1 MAAPHDPAQIKAVSS
16 IYKKSTQDEILD
28 RVFGGAGG
36 ESESGQDFGAEGDQD
51 SVLNWHPSP
60 MTTALYDQHL
70 MAKRRCQTLILLA
83 TCKVKKDTAIQ
94 KLLAFQKWKDLL
106 HQHKIQTIKDKNDL
120 QVVLVKQLQ
129 MAHQRTLS

>member
-1 MAAPHDPAQIKAVSS
+1 MAAPRDPAQIRAVSS
-16 IYKKSTQDEILD
+16 MYKKSTQDEILD
-28 RVFGGAGG
+28 RVFGG
-36 ESESGQDFGAEGDQD
+36 ESESGQDFGVEGDQD

-70 MAKRRCQTLILLA
+70 VAKRRCQTLILLA
-83 TCKVKKDTAIQ
+83 TCKLKKDKAIQ
-94 KLLAFQKWKDLL
+94 KLLAFQKWKDLH
-106 HQHKIQTIKDKNDL
+106 HQHKIQRIKEKNDL